1 MKRIVLIFSILVL
14 ILATTV
20 TKHSTKKIDKEI
32 FNLKEDIRFLTDQYE
47 LVLLDYNYLS
57 SPQKLLEYQQKFFE
71 NELVPV
77 DIQNLNQIK
86 FINKIAILLT
96 IMILINAII
105 FFDIKKYIKN
115 LKMLFL
121 TLITINLANLSF
133 ALGGILT
140 FLGLKKII
148 VNKTYLVSRRRKN

>member
-1 MKRIVLIFSILVL
+1 MKRIVLIFSILIL
-14 ILATTV
+14 ILVTTV

-47 LVLLDYNYLS
+47 LVLLDNNYLS

-86 FINKIAILLT
+86 FNNKKV
-96 IMILINAII
+96 
-105 FFDIKKYIKN
+105 FIKK
-115 LKMLFL
+115 
-121 TLITINLANLSF
+121 LIENSEN
-133 ALGGILT
+133 
-140 FLGLKKII
+140 
-148 VNKTYLVSRRRKN
+148 

>member
-14 ILATTV
+14 IFATTV

-47 LVLLDYNYLS
+47 LVLLDNNYLS

-86 FINKIAILLT
+86 FNNKIT
-96 IMILINAII
+96 KDQHLIQI
-105 FFDIKKYIKN
+105 
-115 LKMLFL
+115 
-121 TLITINLANLSF
+121 
-133 ALGGILT
+133 
-140 FLGLKKII
+140 
-148 VNKTYLVSRRRKN
+148 

>member
-20 TKHSTKKIDKEI
+20 TKNSTKKIDKEI

-47 LVLLDYNYLS
+47 LVLLDNNYLS
-57 SPQKLLEYQQKFFE
+57 SPKKLLEYQQKFFE

-86 FINKIAILLT
+86 FNNKK
-96 IMILINAII
+96 I
-105 FFDIKKYIKN
+105 FIKK
-115 LKMLFL
+115 
-121 TLITINLANLSF
+121 LIENSEN
-133 ALGGILT
+133 
-140 FLGLKKII
+140 
-148 VNKTYLVSRRRKN
+148 

>member
-1 MKRIVLIFSILVL
+1 MKRIVLIFSILIL
-14 ILATTV
+14 ILVTTV

-57 SPQKLLEYQQKFFE
+57 SPKKLLEYQQKFFE

-86 FINKIAILLT
+86 FNNKKV
-96 IMILINAII
+96 
-105 FFDIKKYIKN
+105 FIKK
-115 LKMLFL
+115 
-121 TLITINLANLSF
+121 LIENSGN
-133 ALGGILT
+133 
-140 FLGLKKII
+140 
-148 VNKTYLVSRRRKN
+148 

>member
-20 TKHSTKKIDKEI
+20 TKNSTKKIDKEI

-47 LVLLDYNYLS
+47 LVLLDNNYLS
-57 SPQKLLEYQQKFFE
+57 SPQKLLEYQQNFFE

-86 FINKIAILLT
+86 FNNKKV
-96 IMILINAII
+96 
-105 FFDIKKYIKN
+105 FIKK
-115 LKMLFL
+115 
-121 TLITINLANLSF
+121 LIENSEN
-133 ALGGILT
+133 
-140 FLGLKKII
+140 
-148 VNKTYLVSRRRKN
+148 

>member
-20 TKHSTKKIDKEI
+20 TKYSTKKIDKEI

-47 LVLLDYNYLS
+47 LVLLDNNYLS
-57 SPQKLLEYQQKFFE
+57 SPKKLLEYQQKFFE

-86 FINKIAILLT
+86 FNNKKV
-96 IMILINAII
+96 
-105 FFDIKKYIKN
+105 FIKK
-115 LKMLFL
+115 
-121 TLITINLANLSF
+121 LIESSEN
-133 ALGGILT
+133 
-140 FLGLKKII
+140 
-148 VNKTYLVSRRRKN
+148 

>member
-20 TKHSTKKIDKEI
+20 TKNSTKKIDKEI

-47 LVLLDYNYLS
+47 LVLLDNNYLS
-57 SPQKLLEYQQKFFE
+57 SPKKLLEYQQKFFE

-86 FINKIAILLT
+86 FNNKKV
-96 IMILINAII
+96 
-105 FFDIKKYIKN
+105 FIKK
-115 LKMLFL
+115 
-121 TLITINLANLSF
+121 LIENSEN
-133 ALGGILT
+133 
-140 FLGLKKII
+140 
-148 VNKTYLVSRRRKN
+148 

>member
-1 MKRIVLIFSILVL
+1 MRRIVLIFSILVL

-47 LVLLDYNYLS
+47 LVLLDNNYLS
-57 SPQKLLEYQQKFFE
+57 SPKKLLEYQQKFFE

-86 FINKIAILLT
+86 FNNKKV
-96 IMILINAII
+96 
-105 FFDIKKYIKN
+105 FIKK
-115 LKMLFL
+115 
-121 TLITINLANLSF
+121 LIENSEN
-133 ALGGILT
+133 
-140 FLGLKKII
+140 
-148 VNKTYLVSRRRKN
+148 

>member
-14 ILATTV
+14 ILVTTA

-47 LVLLDYNYLS
+47 LVLLDNNYLS
-57 SPQKLLEYQQKFFE
+57 SPQKLLEYQQNFFE

-86 FINKIAILLT
+86 FNNKKV
-96 IMILINAII
+96 
-105 FFDIKKYIKN
+105 FIKK
-115 LKMLFL
+115 
-121 TLITINLANLSF
+121 LIENSEN
-133 ALGGILT
+133 
-140 FLGLKKII
+140 
-148 VNKTYLVSRRRKN
+148 